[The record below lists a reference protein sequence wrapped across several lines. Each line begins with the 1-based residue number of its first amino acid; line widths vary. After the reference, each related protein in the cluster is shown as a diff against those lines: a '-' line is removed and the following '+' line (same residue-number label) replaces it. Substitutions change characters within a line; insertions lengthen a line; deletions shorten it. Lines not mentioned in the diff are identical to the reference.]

1 MKKQGAVAP
10 LSHRLDTSSRVEQP
24 KHDWGCE
31 CAVHVR
37 KLEVSGQGK
46 ANSMRMNVHAW
57 CGTEKVCATHSTATI
72 C

>member
-24 KHDWGCE
+24 KHDWGSE
-31 CAVHVR
+31 SGAHVR
-37 KLEVSGQGK
+37 QLEVSGQEK

-57 CGTEKVCATHSTATI
+57 YGTERVCAKQQ
-72 C
+72 